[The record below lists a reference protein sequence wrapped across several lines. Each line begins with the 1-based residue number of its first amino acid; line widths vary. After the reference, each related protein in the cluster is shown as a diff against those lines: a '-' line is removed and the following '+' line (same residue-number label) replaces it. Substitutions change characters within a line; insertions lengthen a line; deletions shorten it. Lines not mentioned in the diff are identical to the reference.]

1 MIMQYQ
7 KIFSIALSVNSSTIS
22 ITKQGLK
29 PQIDIFSYIEAY
41 YNTVVPQAVFIISYD
56 NYSFIM
62 QILHYVK
69 HPKQFYQANHIV
81 LFCGN
86 SYAAAE
92 YKFYFE

>member
-7 KIFSIALSVNSSTIS
+7 KFFSIALSVNSSTIG

-29 PQIDIFSYIEAY
+29 PQVDIFSYIEAY

-69 HPKQFYQANHIV
+69 YPKQFYQANHIV
-81 LFCGN
+81 IFCGN
-86 SYAAAE
+86 VTVAAE
-92 YKFYFE
+92 YKVCFE